1 MVDQLI
7 VFCLLVGGTL
17 SLLAALGWVLERRAG
32 LTQSNLP
39 GHRNSPGRPGQ
50 QARPVLHL
58 DDASKWSEKAI
69 NRLMNDLAADARHDL
84 TKKPP
89 RAQRALQPTEDGAEE
104 GGRALARWGRI
115 TNPARYQ
122 DVGDLFDQLGL
133 TVETDQPRRS
143 EA

>member
-1 MVDQLI
+1 MADQLI

-32 LTQSNLP
+32 LTQSTLP

-58 DDASKWSEKAI
+58 DPSRWSAKAI
-69 NRLMNDLAADARHDL
+69 NRLMDDLAAEAHHDL
-84 TKKPP
+84 TKRPP

-104 GGRALARWGRI
+104 GGRVLARWGRI

-122 DVGDLFDQLGL
+122 DVGDVFEQLGL
-133 TVETDQPRRS
+133 TEQSDLPRKS